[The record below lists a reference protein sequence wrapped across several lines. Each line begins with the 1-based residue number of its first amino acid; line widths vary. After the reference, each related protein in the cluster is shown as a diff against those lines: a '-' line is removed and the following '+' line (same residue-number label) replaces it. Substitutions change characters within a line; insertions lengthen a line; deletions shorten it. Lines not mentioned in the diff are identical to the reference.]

1 MLKLSEELLNDFS
14 SPDSSKLPRS
24 ADSGTSRVQ
33 NVKWVLLKKYSDTM
47 NNGRI
52 FCNFRLKLML

>member
-1 MLKLSEELLNDFS
+1 MLKLLEELLNDFS

-33 NVKWVLLKKYSDTM
+33 NVKWVLLNNSTQKKSSIT
-47 NNGRI
+47 N
-52 FCNFRLKLML
+52 